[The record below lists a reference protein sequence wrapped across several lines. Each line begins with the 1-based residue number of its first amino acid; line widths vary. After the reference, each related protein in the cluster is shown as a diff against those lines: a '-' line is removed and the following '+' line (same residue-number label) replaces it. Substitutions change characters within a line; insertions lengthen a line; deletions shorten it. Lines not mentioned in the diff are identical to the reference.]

1 MNNDDKIQ
9 VIQEY
14 GDLGGTV
21 SPLTEEEE
29 RKVKESEKDK
39 DK

>member
-21 SPLTEEEE
+21 QPLTEEEE
-29 RKVKESEKDK
+29 KQVKESEKEK
-39 DK
+39 K

>member
-1 MNNDDKIQ
+1 MSDDKIQ

-29 RKVKESEKDK
+29 KQVKESEKSK
-39 DK
+39 EK

>member
-1 MNNDDKIQ
+1 MSDDKIQ

-21 SPLTEEEE
+21 SPLTESEE
-29 RKVKESEKDK
+29 KQIKETEKEK
-39 DK
+39 AEK